1 MARKVVKA
9 AARSGADIDQIARRL
24 IQRYQPDAL
33 LEPQEFDIERFYEN
47 VLESITGVRA
57 DYQNLGLPVHGYTDS
72 DQLISVV
79 DTALA
84 ENPSQRNRF
93 RATVAHE
100 VGHAILHV
108 KQFRRRKEILRFTH
122 DCEDVSL
129 RMYRED
135 EIPAYVNPEWQAWRF
150 AKALLMPEQ
159 PFRRA
164 HATGISI
171 RELADTFGVSVDFA
185 RLRLRDLRL

>member
-9 AARSGADIDQIARRL
+9 APYRSAEIDFLALRL
-24 IQRYQPDAL
+24 IRKYQPEA
-33 LEPQEFDIERFYEN
+33 ENHPQEFDIERFFEN
-47 VLESITGVRA
+47 ALEATTGVRS

-72 DQLISVV
+72 DQKISVV
-79 DTALA
+79 DTGLA
-84 ENPSQRNRF
+84 ENSSQRNRF

-108 KQFRRRKEILRFTH
+108 GQFRRRKDLLRFTH
-122 DCEDVSL
+122 DCEDVTL

-150 AKALLMPEQ
+150 AKALLMPEKA
-159 PFRRA
+159 FRMA
-164 HATGISI
+164 HATGKNLHQ
-171 RELADTFGVSVDFA
+171 LAVTFGVSVDFA
-185 RLRLRDLRL
+185 RQRIRDLRL